1 MQPCCIRAS
10 KESGDWLQF
19 PADTSPGVVDR
30 MELINQAPEFVGMA
44 FGEKPL
50 PRAVALFTGV
60 TSNRVVVAIDEVG
73 KVMLVGCPDQKSE
86 TGISSMVGD
95 ILAASG
101 RLWHQPVATLAAM
114 FGDQEGKSLEGKI
127 RSRVKNDWNR
137 EKFWFELA
145 QSLEAGKFPVVV
157 VVDEVNQAV
166 EEMINYLRGMNINIR
181 VLTYERFFERG
192 VEIVVPRVVGEAVKR
207 EKEEEKKISVEKPI
221 TPFLEYTPTVTT
233 LGEND
238 SPPPKTY
245 EAFPISGTTPKQQA
259 ILERLVYIEDLGLVR
274 RGFEFFSPRAA
285 QHAEAEGTIVVAVD
299 GTRWPFPKEDE
310 VIVVVRTS
318 REHLAGFLRMKPQE
332 VEDFLRLL
340 PRNEKREHKGVLL
353 LWARNPFEANQLINE
368 LKALKEVS
376 RTRPSV

>member
-10 KESGDWLQF
+10 NETKDWLEF
-19 PADTSPGVVDR
+19 PMTPIRGKIDR
-30 MELINQAPEFVGMA
+30 RELISQAPEFLGMA
-44 FGEKPL
+44 FGEAPL
-50 PRAVALFTGV
+50 PRAVALLTGV
-60 TSNRVVVAIDEVG
+60 TANQVLVAVDEAA
-73 KVMLVGCPDQKSE
+73 KVMLVGCPDQQSE

-95 ILAASG
+95 LLAASG
-101 RLWHQPVATLAAM
+101 RLWHQPVASLAAM
-114 FGDQEGKSLEGKI
+114 FGDREGKALEEKV
-127 RSRVKNDWNR
+127 RSRVQGEWDR

-145 QSLEAGKFPVVV
+145 HSLETGKFPVVV

-166 EEMINYLRGMNINIR
+166 EEMFSYLRGMNINVR
-181 VLTYERFFERG
+181 VLSYERFFEQG
-192 VEIVVPRVVGEAVKR
+192 IEIVVPRVMGEAPKR
-207 EKEEEKKISVEKPI
+207 EEKKAVVEQPI

-233 LGEND
+233 FSEAEAS
-238 SPPPKTY
+238 SPKNY
-245 EAFPISGTTPKQQA
+245 EPFPIAGTTPKQQA
-259 ILERLVYIEDLGLVR
+259 ILERLVFIEELGLIR

-299 GTRWPFPKEDE
+299 RTRWPFPNEDE

-340 PRNEKREHKGVLL
+340 PRNEKREHKGVVL
-353 LWARNPFEANQLINE
+353 LWARNPFEANQLVNE

-376 RTRPSV
+376 RARPSV